1 MESEFQQHHFLLHD
15 HQHQRPRNSGLIRY
29 QSAPSSYFSSFR
41 DRESIEDFL
50 DRPTSPETE
59 RILSGFLQTTDTSNN
74 VDSFLHHT
82 FSRQNSGGTTE
93 KKPLEVKTEEETEIA
108 IPATAME
115 VVVGDVVGG
124 VVAPESTGYASVV
137 RSLGQNKRPRE
148 KDDRAPANNLAR
160 HNSSPAGLFSSI
172 NVETAYA
179 AVMKSMGGFGG
190 SNVMNT
196 SNNEASSLTPRSN
209 KLSRTAS
216 RPMSPIS
223 EIDVKP
229 GFSSRLPPRTLSGGF
244 NRSFGN
250 EGSASSKLTSLAR
263 TQSGGLDQYKTKDED
278 SGSRRPPLAHHM
290 SLPKSLSDIEQ
301 LLSDSIPCKIRAKRG
316 CATHPRSIAERVRR
330 TKISERMRKLQ
341 DLVPNMDTQTNTADM
356 LDLAVQYI
364 KDLQDQVKALEE
376 NRARCRCSN
385 A

>member
-15 HQHQRPRNSGLIRY
+15 HQHQRPPRTSGLARY
-29 QSAPSSYFSSFR
+29 QSAPSSYFSSFG
-41 DRESIEDFL
+41 ESIEEFL

-59 RILSGFLQTTDTSNN
+59 RILSGFLQTTDTSNT

-82 FSRQNSGGTTE
+82 FSETDE
-93 KKPLEVKTEEETEIA
+93 KKPPEVKTEETTEVDD
-108 IPATAME
+108 IPATVAM
-115 VVVGDVVGG
+115 DVVEIPA
-124 VVAPESTGYASVV
+124 APGSSGYASVV
-137 RSLGQNKRPRE
+137 RSLGQNNKRPRE
-148 KDDRAPANNLAR
+148 RDDRTPPANNLAR

-172 NVETAYA
+172 DVETAYA
-179 AVMKSMGGFGG
+179 AVMKNMGGFGG
-190 SNVMNT
+190 GVNVMNT
-196 SNNEASSLTPRSN
+196 EASSLTRGT
-209 KLSRTAS
+209 KLPPPSMGTI
-216 RPMSPIS
+216 P
-223 EIDVKP
+223 EIDDVKP
-229 GFSSRLPPRTLSGGF
+229 VFSSRLPPRTLSGGF

-250 EGSASSKLTSLAR
+250 EGSASSKLIAR

-278 SGSRRPPLAHHM
+278 SSASRRPPLAHHM

-364 KDLQDQVKALEE
+364 KDLQEQVKGLEE
-376 NRARCRCSN
+376 SRARCRCSC

>member
-1 MESEFQQHHFLLHD
+1 MESEFQQHHFHLHD
-15 HQHQRPRNSGLIRY
+15 HQHQRQRNSGLIRY
-29 QSAPSSYFSSFR
+29 QSAPSSYFSSFG
-41 DRESIEDFL
+41 ESIEEFL

-59 RILSGFLQTTDTSNN
+59 RILSGFLQTTDTGNN

-82 FSRQNSGGTTE
+82 FNSEETD
-93 KKPLEVKTEEETEIA
+93 KKVKTEEMD
-108 IPATAME
+108 IPVVAAA
-115 VVVGDVVGG
+115 VVGESS
-124 VVAPESTGYASVV
+124 VANDESIGYASVC
-137 RSLGQNKRPRE
+137 RNLGQNNRPRE
-148 KDDRAPANNLAR
+148 KDDHRNPPVNNLAR

-172 NVETAYA
+172 DVETAYA
-179 AVMKSMGGFGG
+179 AVMKNMGSFGG
-190 SNVMNT
+190 SSNVMKTNNT
-196 SNNEASSLTPRSN
+196 DQASSLTPRS
-209 KLSRTAS
+209 KL
-216 RPMSPIS
+216 PPLMSTIP
-223 EIDVKP
+223 ETDVKP
-229 GFSSRLPPRTLSGGF
+229 SFSSRLPPRTLSGGF

-250 EGSASSKLTSLAR
+250 EGSASSKLTAISR
-263 TQSGGLDQYKTKDED
+263 TQSGGIDLYKTKEED
-278 SGSRRPPLAHHM
+278 LASGRPPLANHM

-364 KDLQDQVKALEE
+364 KDLQEQVKELEE
-376 NRARCRCSN
+376 TRARCSCSS

>member
-1 MESEFQQHHFLLHD
+1 MESEFQQHHFHLHD

-29 QSAPSSYFSSFR
+29 QSAPSSYFSSFG
-41 DRESIEDFL
+41 DRESIEEFL

-82 FSRQNSGGTTE
+82 FNSDGSE
-93 KKPLEVKTEEETEIA
+93 KKPPEVKMEEVD

-115 VVVGDVVGG
+115 VVVSGGGDDVEVS
-124 VVAPESTGYASVV
+124 VAPDSIGYDSVV
-137 RSLGQNKRPRE
+137 RNLGQNKRPRE
-148 KDDRAPANNLAR
+148 RDDRTPANNLAR
-160 HNSSPAGLFSSI
+160 HNSSPAGLFSSVD
-172 NVETAYA
+172 VETAYA

-190 SNVMNT
+190 GNLMNT
-196 SNNEASSLTPRSN
+196 SNTEASSFTPRS
-209 KLSRTAS
+209 KLPPSAS
-216 RPMSPIS
+216 RQMSPIS

-250 EGSASSKLTSLAR
+250 EGSASSKLSAIAR

-278 SGSRRPPLAHHM
+278 SASRRPPLAHHM

-364 KDLQDQVKALEE
+364 KDLQEQVKELEE
-376 NRARCRCSN
+376 SRARCRCSS

>member
-29 QSAPSSYFSSFR
+29 QSAPSSYFSSFGEG
-41 DRESIEDFL
+41 ESIEEFL

-82 FSRQNSGGTTE
+82 FSGQNSDGTE
-93 KKPLEVKTEEETEIA
+93 KKPPEVKTEVVD

-115 VVVGDVVGG
+115 VVGGDVGRV
-124 VVAPESTGYASVV
+124 VTSVAPDSIGYASVV
-137 RSLGQNKRPRE
+137 RNLGQNKRPRE
-148 KDDRAPANNLAR
+148 NNDRTPASNLAR
-160 HNSSPAGLFSSI
+160 HNSSPAGLFSSVD
-172 NVETAYA
+172 VETAYA

-190 SNVMNT
+190 GTVMNT
-196 SNNEASSLTPRSN
+196 SNSTEASSLTPRS
-209 KLSRTAS
+209 KLPPSAS

-229 GFSSRLPPRTLSGGF
+229 AFSSRLPPRTLSGGF

-250 EGSASSKLTSLAR
+250 EGSASSKLTAIAR
-263 TQSGGLDQYKTKDED
+263 TQSGGLDQYKTKEED
-278 SGSRRPPLAHHM
+278 STSRRPPLAHHM

-364 KDLQDQVKALEE
+364 KDLQEQVKGLEE
-376 NRARCRCSN
+376 TRARCRCSC

>member
-1 MESEFQQHHFLLHD
+1 MESEFQQHHFLIHHQQHD
-15 HQHQRPRNSGLIRY
+15 HQHQHQRPRNSGLIRY
-29 QSAPSSYFSSFR
+29 QSAPSSYFSNFG
-41 DRESIEDFL
+41 ESIEEFL

-74 VDSFLHHT
+74 VDSFLHHA
-82 FSRQNSGGTTE
+82 FNSDGTE
-93 KKPLEVKTEEETEIA
+93 KKPPPPEVKTEEGEDTEI
-108 IPATAME
+108 PAME
-115 VVVGDVVGG
+115 VGDVEIPVT
-124 VVAPESTGYASVV
+124 SDS
-137 RSLGQNKRPRE
+137 RNLSQNKKRPR
-148 KDDRAPANNLAR
+148 DDRTPPPVNNLAR

-172 NVETAYA
+172 DVETAYA

-190 SNVMNT
+190 GNVMNT
-196 SNNEASSLTPRSN
+196 SNTTEASSLTPRS
-209 KLSRTAS
+209 KLLPPVSRA
-216 RPMSPIS
+216 MSPIS
-223 EIDVKP
+223 EVDVKP
-229 GFSSRLPPRTLSGGF
+229 AFSSRLPPRTLSGGF

-250 EGSASSKLTSLAR
+250 EGSASSKLSAIAR
-263 TQSGGLDQYKTKDED
+263 TQSGGLDQYKIKDED
-278 SGSRRPPLAHHM
+278 SASRRPPLAHHM

-364 KDLQDQVKALEE
+364 KDLQDQVKALED
-376 NRARCRCSN
+376 NRARCTCSS

>member
-15 HQHQRPRNSGLIRY
+15 HQQHQRPPRTSGLVRY
-29 QSAPSSYFSSFR
+29 QSAPSSYFSSFG
-41 DRESIEDFL
+41 ESIEEFL

-82 FSRQNSGGTTE
+82 FSETEE
-93 KKPLEVKTEEETEIA
+93 KKPPEVKTEEETTE
-108 IPATAME
+108 ME
-115 VVVGDVVGG
+115 VVAVGG
-124 VVAPESTGYASVV
+124 GEVSVGQEPVGYASVV
-137 RSLGQNKRPRE
+137 QNLGRNNKRPRE
-148 KDDRAPANNLAR
+148 RDDRTPANNLAR

-172 NVETAYA
+172 DVETAYA
-179 AVMKSMGGFGG
+179 AVMKNMGGFGG
-190 SNVMNT
+190 SSNVMNT
-196 SNNEASSLTPRSN
+196 EASSLTPRS
-209 KLSRTAS
+209 KLPPPS
-216 RPMSPIS
+216 MSTIP
-223 EIDVKP
+223 EIDDVKP
-229 GFSSRLPPRTLSGGF
+229 VFSSRLPPRTLSGGF

-250 EGSASSKLTSLAR
+250 EGSASSKLIAR

-278 SGSRRPPLAHHM
+278 SSASRRPPLAHHM

-364 KDLQDQVKALEE
+364 KDLQEQVKGLEE
-376 NRARCRCSN
+376 SRARCRCSC

>member
-15 HQHQRPRNSGLIRY
+15 HQHQRPPRTSGLVRY
-29 QSAPSSYFSSFR
+29 QSAPSSYFSSFG
-41 DRESIEDFL
+41 ESIEEFL

-82 FSRQNSGGTTE
+82 FSETE
-93 KKPLEVKTEEETEIA
+93 NKPPEVKTEEETVVDD
-108 IPATAME
+108 IPPTATAME
-115 VVVGDVVGG
+115 VVEM
-124 VVAPESTGYASVV
+124 APPVSTGYASVV
-137 RSLGQNKRPRE
+137 RSLGQNKRPR
-148 KDDRAPANNLAR
+148 DDRTPANNLAR

-172 NVETAYA
+172 DVETAYA
-179 AVMKSMGGFGG
+179 AVMKNMGGFG
-190 SNVMNT
+190 VMNM
-196 SNNEASSLTPRSN
+196 SNNSTEASSITPRS
-209 KLSRTAS
+209 KLPPPSMGS
-216 RPMSPIS
+216 IP
-223 EIDVKP
+223 EVDDVKP
-229 GFSSRLPPRTLSGGF
+229 VFSSRLPPRTLSGGF
-244 NRSFGN
+244 NQ
-250 EGSASSKLTSLAR
+250 GSASSKRMAIAR

-278 SGSRRPPLAHHM
+278 SSASRRPPLAHHM

-364 KDLQDQVKALEE
+364 KDLQEQVKGLEE
-376 NRARCRCSN
+376 SRARCRCSC

>member
-1 MESEFQQHHFLLHD
+1 MESEFQQHHFLIHQHD

-29 QSAPSSYFSSFR
+29 QSAPSSYFSSFG
-41 DRESIEDFL
+41 ESIEEFL

-74 VDSFLHHT
+74 VDSFLHHA
-82 FSRQNSGGTTE
+82 FNSDGTE
-93 KKPLEVKTEEETEIA
+93 KKPLEVKTEEEESIEIPVTA
-108 IPATAME
+108 ATAMN
-115 VVVGDVVGG
+115 VGDVEIPGD
-124 VVAPESTGYASVV
+124 SYALVS
-137 RSLGQNKRPRE
+137 RNLGRNKRPRE
-148 KDDRAPANNLAR
+148 KDDRTPPVNNLAR

-172 NVETAYA
+172 DVETAYA

-190 SNVMNT
+190 GNVMNT
-196 SNNEASSLTPRSN
+196 SNTEASSLTPRS
-209 KLSRTAS
+209 KLLPPVSRA
-216 RPMSPIS
+216 MSPIS
-223 EIDVKP
+223 EVDVKP

-250 EGSASSKLTSLAR
+250 EGSASSKLTAIAR
-263 TQSGGLDQYKTKDED
+263 TQSGGLDQYKTKEED
-278 SGSRRPPLAHHM
+278 SASRRPPLAHHM

-376 NRARCRCSN
+376 ARARCRCSS

>member
-29 QSAPSSYFSSFR
+29 QSAPSSYFSSFG
-41 DRESIEDFL
+41 ESIEEFL

-59 RILSGFLQTTDTSNN
+59 RILSGFLQTTDTSDN

-82 FSRQNSGGTTE
+82 FNSDGTE
-93 KKPLEVKTEEETEIA
+93 KKPPEVKTEDEDAEIPVTA
-108 IPATAME
+108 TATAME
-115 VVVGDVVGG
+115 VVVSGDGEISVN
-124 VVAPESTGYASVV
+124 PEVSIGYVASVS
-137 RSLGQNKRPRE
+137 RNKRPRE
-148 KDDRAPANNLAR
+148 KDDRTPVNNLAR

-172 NVETAYA
+172 DVETAYA

-190 SNVMNT
+190 SNVMST
-196 SNNEASSLTPRSN
+196 SITEASSLTPRS
-209 KLSRTAS
+209 KLLPPTSRA
-216 RPMSPIS
+216 MSPIS
-223 EIDVKP
+223 EVDVKP

-250 EGSASSKLTSLAR
+250 EGSASSKLTALAR

-278 SGSRRPPLAHHM
+278 SASRRPPLAHHM

-364 KDLQDQVKALEE
+364 KDLQEQVKALEE
-376 NRARCRCSN
+376 SRARCRCSS

>member
-1 MESEFQQHHFLLHD
+1 MESEFQQQHFLIHHQQHD

-29 QSAPSSYFSSFR
+29 QSAPSSYFSSFG
-41 DRESIEDFL
+41 ESIEEFL

-74 VDSFLHHT
+74 VDSFLHHA
-82 FSRQNSGGTTE
+82 FNSDGTE
-93 KKPLEVKTEEETEIA
+93 KKPPPEVKTEKEEEEETEI
-108 IPATAME
+108 PVTAME
-115 VVVGDVVGG
+115 VEIPVGSD
-124 VVAPESTGYASVV
+124 SIGYASVS
-137 RSLGQNKRPRE
+137 RNLSQNKKRPR
-148 KDDRAPANNLAR
+148 DDRTPPPASNLAR

-172 NVETAYA
+172 DVETAYA

-190 SNVMNT
+190 GNVMNT
-196 SNNEASSLTPRSN
+196 SNTTDASSLTPRS
-209 KLSRTAS
+209 KLLPPVSRA
-216 RPMSPIS
+216 MSPIS
-223 EIDVKP
+223 EVDVKP
-229 GFSSRLPPRTLSGGF
+229 AFSSRLPPRTLSGGF

-250 EGSASSKLTSLAR
+250 EGSASSKLSAIAR

-278 SGSRRPPLAHHM
+278 SASRRPPLAHHM

-376 NRARCRCSN
+376 NRARCRCSS

>member
-15 HQHQRPRNSGLIRY
+15 HHQHQRSRNSGVARY
-29 QSAPSSYFSSFR
+29 QSAPSSFFSSFG

-59 RILSGFLQTTDTSNN
+59 RILSGFLQTTDTGNN
-74 VDSFLHHT
+74 VDSFVHQT
-82 FSRQNSGGTTE
+82 FSGQESGGRD
-93 KKPLEVKTEEETEIA
+93 KKQPEVKTEEETEVD

-115 VVVGDVVGG
+115 VIEIPM
-124 VVAPESTGYASVV
+124 APDSTGYASVV

-148 KDDRAPANNLAR
+148 KDDRPPPNNLAR
-160 HNSSPAGLFSSI
+160 HNSSPAGLFSSVD
-172 NVETAYA
+172 VETAYA
-179 AVMKSMGGFGG
+179 AVMKSMGGYGG
-190 SNVMNT
+190 GNVMNM
-196 SNNEASSLTPRSN
+196 SNTEDSSLTPRT
-209 KLSRTAS
+209 KLPPSSAS
-216 RPMSPIS
+216 RPLSSIP
-223 EIDVKP
+223 EFDDVKP
-229 GFSSRLPPRTLSGGF
+229 SFSSRLPPRTLSGGF
-244 NRSFGN
+244 SHSFGN
-250 EGSASSKLTSLAR
+250 EGSASSKLTALSR

-278 SGSRRPPLAHHM
+278 SSASRRPPLAHHL
-290 SLPKSLSDIEQ
+290 SLPNSLSDIEQ

-364 KDLQDQVKALEE
+364 KDLQEQVKGLEE
-376 NRARCRCSN
+376 RRARCRCSST
-385 A
+385 

>member
-15 HQHQRPRNSGLIRY
+15 HQQQHQSRPPRTSGLARY
-29 QSAPSSYFSSFR
+29 QSAPSSYFSSFG
-41 DRESIEDFL
+41 ESIEEFL

-82 FSRQNSGGTTE
+82 FSETEE
-93 KKPLEVKTEEETEIA
+93 KKPPEVKTEEEVD
-108 IPATAME
+108 IPATAAME
-115 VVVGDVVGG
+115 VAAEM
-124 VVAPESTGYASVV
+124 APDSSGYASVV
-137 RSLGQNKRPRE
+137 RSLGQNNKRPRE
-148 KDDRAPANNLAR
+148 RDDRTPPANNLAR

-172 NVETAYA
+172 DVETA
-179 AVMKSMGGFGG
+179 VMKNMGGFGG
-190 SNVMNT
+190 SSNVMNT
-196 SNNEASSLTPRSN
+196 EAAASLTPRS
-209 KLSRTAS
+209 KLPPPS
-216 RPMSPIS
+216 MSTIPES
-223 EIDVKP
+223 DDDVKP
-229 GFSSRLPPRTLSGGF
+229 VFSSRLPPRTLSGGF

-250 EGSASSKLTSLAR
+250 EGSASSKLIAR

-278 SGSRRPPLAHHM
+278 SSASRRPPLAHHM

-364 KDLQDQVKALEE
+364 KDLQEQVKGLEE
-376 NRARCRCSN
+376 SRARCRCSC